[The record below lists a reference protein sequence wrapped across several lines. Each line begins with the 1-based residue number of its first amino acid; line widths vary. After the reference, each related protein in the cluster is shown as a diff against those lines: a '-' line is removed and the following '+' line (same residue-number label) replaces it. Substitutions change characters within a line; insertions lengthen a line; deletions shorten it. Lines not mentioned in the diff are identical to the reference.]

1 MYVHGICLGHSTLL
15 YFPKVRR
22 HIHTPFMYTALGDL
36 CTYLSPHPNQIE
48 PLFQS
53 SKAHHFVRSTEL
65 LANLYTVHTH
75 SSLSCTVPM
84 QPTATVTIPIAT
96 DIGCIGTRLHTY
108 VHLRVCM
115 YIHTDYIH
123 TYRLHTYRLHMYVL
137 CNIHLY
143 LCYSQELQ
151 LLCTYMH
158 IYVTY
163 VRIYQLCA
171 LGGVFPSC
179 LLVLDPVLSLLCTYV
194 RMYACHQYFVVQL
207 YIRGNLCVLSH
218 VGWFAEESSHFVLW
232 QRL

>member
-1 MYVHGICLGHSTLL
+1 MRTYVHVHGICPGHSTLL

-36 CTYLSPHPNQIE
+36 CTYLSPYPNQIE

-53 SKAHHFVRSTEL
+53 SKAHHFVRSNEL

-123 TYRLHTYRLHMYVL
+123 TYRLLTYRLHMYVL

-163 VRIYQLCA
+163 VRMYVYTNSVPLEVC
-171 LGGVFPSC
+171 FPHAS
-179 LLVLDPVLSLLCTYV
+179 
-194 RMYACHQYFVVQL
+194 
-207 YIRGNLCVLSH
+207 
-218 VGWFAEESSHFVLW
+218 WF
-232 QRL
+232 

>member
-1 MYVHGICLGHSTLL
+1 MRTYVHVHGICPGHSTLL

-22 HIHTPFMYTALGDL
+22 HIRTYAIHVHSLGWPL
-36 CTYLSPHPNQIE
+36 YLSPYPNQIE
-48 PLFQS
+48 PLLQS

-123 TYRLHTYRLHMYVL
+123 TYRLHTYVQTTYIRTDYIHTYRLHTYRLHTYVL

-151 LLCTYMH
+151 LLCTYMRT
-158 IYVTY
+158 YVTY
-163 VRIYQLCA
+163 VRMYVYTNSVPLEVC
-171 LGGVFPSC
+171 FPHAS
-179 LLVLDPVLSLLCTYV
+179 
-194 RMYACHQYFVVQL
+194 
-207 YIRGNLCVLSH
+207 
-218 VGWFAEESSHFVLW
+218 WF
-232 QRL
+232 